1 MCVDT
6 RISIFR
12 NLNLD
17 KPYIEQNVREKGNG
31 QENSGDF
38 PFFSRK
44 FYHTWLTGA
53 HILYIYIYIQNRKV
67 DLSTRQDNLIP
78 RRKERRHLLD
88 FECCSCPICK
98 KVDVSTS
105 LFSIVKANLWKYIYI
120 KEKIVDQW
128 KIDRGEVI
136 IFGTK
141 PLSKMLLR

>member
-1 MCVDT
+1 MFERKAMGKKIVV
-6 RISIFR
+6 IF
-12 NLNLD
+12 LFFL
-17 KPYIEQNVREKGNG
+17 
-31 QENSGDF
+31 ENSITLD
-38 PFFSRK
+38 SQE
-44 FYHTWLTGA
+44 
-53 HILYIYIYIQNRKV
+53 HIFYIYIYIQNRKV

-136 IFGTK
+136 IELWNEAFLWDVIK
-141 PLSKMLLR
+141 IKRIEKWLIYLIRCYLK